1 MEYQSTQSIA
11 SKADNSKIIKAGFG
25 YTVGNYLLKGLSF
38 LSVPLFARILT
49 TEDFGLYNTFIAYEG
64 ILFVIIGLAL
74 HSSYKNAFFKYKNGR
89 YDYRAYVSAS
99 MVLIMFSLV
108 LWLLVTNIFHN
119 EIGECLGLTHIE
131 LNLLI
136 LFSFGSSIITCFNSD
151 KSINY
156 DYKSFLIVSAS
167 NAIFNIT
174 LSLLLIYTVYD
185 TQRYFGRV
193 VGSVVPVILLACLI
207 IYSNFKKSKPH
218 NLKEFWKWGIVYSL
232 PIIPHGISQIV
243 LSQFDRIMISK
254 MIGPAEAGLYSFAY
268 ILNTIILVTATSLET
283 VWLQWFYEKMN
294 EKNEKGIKPFTVL
307 FIAGIALLTSLLILL
322 CPELVLFLGGE
333 KYEPAIYCSIPIL
346 LSGFFTFLYYLPA
359 AVEYY
364 NEKTTYIAI
373 ATVLAAGINILLN
386 YLFIPLYGYIAAAY
400 TTVITY
406 ILYFLFHCVMSIIIQ
421 GRFIFP
427 KGPIL
432 ISITSVLILA
442 FVSYVCIEMMWVR
455 LLIALLLF
463 SIGFYCEEKRY
474 SFVKTKVNNIFS
486 HGKL

>member
-1 MEYQSTQSIA
+1 MEYQSTQS
-11 SKADNSKIIKAGFG
+11 KAPKTDSNKIIKAGFG
-25 YTVGNYLLKGLSF
+25 YTVGNFLLKGLSF
-38 LSVPLFARILT
+38 LSVPIFARVLT

-64 ILFVIIGLAL
+64 ILFVVIGFAI
-74 HSSYKNAFFKYKNGR
+74 HSSYKNAFFKYRNGE
-89 YDYRAYVSAS
+89 YNYRAYVSAS
-99 MVLIMFSLV
+99 MVLIMLSLM
-108 LWLLVTNIFHN
+108 LWLLISNTFHK
-119 EIGECLGLTHIE
+119 EIGEILGLSHTE

-136 LFSFGSSIITCFNSD
+136 LFSFGSAIITCYNSD

-156 DYKSFLIVSAS
+156 DYKSYLMVSAL
-167 NAIFNIT
+167 NAVSNIT
-174 LSLLLIYTVYD
+174 LSLILMYTVFD
-185 TQRYFGRV
+185 TQKYFGRV
-193 VGSVVPVILLACLI
+193 VGSVTPIIIIGCFI
-207 IYSNFKKSKPH
+207 IYSNFRQSKPK
-218 NLKEFWKWGIVYSL
+218 NIKEFWKWGIVYSL

-243 LSQFDRIMISK
+243 LSQFDRIMITK
-254 MIGPAEAGLYSFAY
+254 MIGAAEAGLYSFAY
-268 ILNTIILVTATSLET
+268 TLNTIVLVTATSVET

-294 EKNEKGIKPFTVL
+294 EKDVHGIKPFTVV
-307 FIAGIALLTSLLILL
+307 FIVGIALLTSVLILL
-322 CPELVLFLGGE
+322 CPELVLILGG
-333 KYEPAIYCSIPIL
+333 KQYEPAIYCAIPIL
-346 LSGFFTFLYYLPA
+346 ISGFFTFLYYLPA

-364 NEKTTYIAI
+364 KERTTYIAI

-400 TTVITY
+400 TTIITY

-427 KGPIL
+427 KGPII